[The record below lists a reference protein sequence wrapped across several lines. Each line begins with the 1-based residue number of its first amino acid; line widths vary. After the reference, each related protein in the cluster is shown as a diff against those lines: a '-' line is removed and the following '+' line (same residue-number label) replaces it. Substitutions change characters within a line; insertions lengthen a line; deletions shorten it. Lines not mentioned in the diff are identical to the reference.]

1 MRKQE
6 RPEKAVWDS
15 ACSSP
20 GLCPAQGLTS
30 SQNRPQEAEEH
41 RGVSCLGVGVKS
53 TVESKTAAPTGK
65 VT

>member
-6 RPEKAVWDS
+6 RPEKAVRDS

-30 SQNRPQEAEEH
+30 LNRPQEAEEH
-41 RGVSCLGVGVKS
+41 RGVSCLVVGVKS
-53 TVESKTAAPTGK
+53 TVESKTVAPTGK